1 MNIMMMILP
10 LVSGKICATLY
21 TGRPFNNFSGAL
33 KSDGN
38 YSSHVTEKGQVSS
51 AEIRSNVIAEVSR
64 CTRSVNGK
72 DKFAP
77 VLN

>member
-1 MNIMMMILP
+1 M
-10 LVSGKICATLY
+10 SSKICAILY

-33 KSDGN
+33 KSAGN
-38 YSSHVTEKGQVSS
+38 YLSHITEKGQVSS
-51 AEIRSNVIAEVSR
+51 VEIRSNVIAEVSR

-77 VLN
+77 MLN